1 MLLYHL
7 VQDNESISERII
19 NTTKL
24 PKSNINSF
32 IVDHSVFLDFGKVL
46 LIIDDLFEE
55 NSESLLEDYIMNLD
69 VNHQTAQQIVEFCFM
84 NFTPYRYDF
93 LFKMCEATNIDNK
106 EFAQI
111 YRNHYDNPNKKIDP
125 FNITDGNYNTPTL
138 HAFKILMEAY
148 AQYSMDMIP
157 TLITKKDFLEYT
169 INEFVSDPF
178 IRDYYL
184 VRFYRILMII
194 MLDQNEVQECRRM
207 ANEILNLS
215 LTLSPAFKIQAI
227 HAIGMSYLYENY
239 ELGLDYLYK
248 AKKLYTSSSISSD
261 GDIHSS
267 INLHQI
273 YWGKEP
279 EDLKFHSQK
288 NSDILDVIYY
298 HMLINDVNEAKKTMK
313 QVNENTLS
321 QRDSA
326 FYFYVKGMLEDDMNY
341 LYKSIMQFKQIGD
354 KFYVQLPIKVL
365 EKKGFNPLLIETILI
380 R

>member
-1 MLLYHL
+1 MLLFQL
-7 VQDNESISERII
+7 VQDNESIYERIMK
-19 NTTKL
+19 TTSL
-24 PKSNINSF
+24 PKSVINTF
-32 IVDHSVFLDFGKVL
+32 IVDHSVYLDFGKIL
-46 LIIDDLFEE
+46 MIIDDLFHE
-55 NSESLLEDYIMNLD
+55 NADSLLEDYIINLD
-69 VNHQTAQQIVEFCFM
+69 VNHQTAQQVLEFCFM
-84 NFTPYRYDF
+84 NFTPCRYDF
-93 LFKMCEATNIDNK
+93 LYNMCEATNNDNK
-106 EFAQI
+106 AFAQI
-111 YRNHYDNPNKKIDP
+111 YQNHYDNLDKKINP
-125 FNITDGNYNTPTL
+125 FNITNGNYNTPTL

-148 AQYSMDMIP
+148 SQYNMDMIP

-184 VRFYRILMII
+184 VRFYRILMLI
-194 MLDQNEVQECRRM
+194 MLDQNEVKECRRM
-207 ANEILNLS
+207 ANQILNLS
-215 LTLSPAFKIQAI
+215 LTLSAAFKIQAI
-227 HAIGMSYLYENY
+227 HAIGMSYLFENY

-248 AKKLYTSSSISSD
+248 AKKLYKSSSISTD

-279 EDLKFHSQK
+279 EDLKFYSQK
-288 NSDILDVIYY
+288 TSDVLDVAFYR
-298 HMLINDVNEAKKTMK
+298 MMKKDVYEAKKTMK

-326 FYFYVKGMLEDDMNY
+326 FYFYIKGILDDDTNY

-380 R
+380 S